1 MAIGNP
7 GNTGDFVMQALADRS
22 DHTSTLR
29 RYKGTVMTV
38 AAWVLAVAAVV
49 ASSGLP
55 LPDWVDTALMV
66 VLGAANALG
75 IRYYKPEPTKAQRNM
90 VRETIAAQIDRL
102 HGVSPR

>member
-7 GNTGDFVMQALADRS
+7 GNTGDFVMQALANRG
-22 DHTSTLR
+22 DHTSALR

-49 ASSGLP
+49 ADAGLP
-55 LPDWVDTALMV
+55 LPDWAATALVV

-75 IRYYKPEPTKAQRNM
+75 IRYYKPEPTKAQRDM
-90 VRETIAAQIDRL
+90 VRDTIATHIDRS
-102 HGVSPR
+102 HGISPQ